1 VFNLSVKVD
10 KEKKVKRK
18 NEKKTSVSHPVF
30 LRIPTDL
37 YEELDRLSFR
47 KKITIQK
54 FIIRILD
61 EYNRQ

>member
-1 VFNLSVKVD
+1 MFNLSLKVD
-10 KEKKVKRK
+10 KEKNVKRK
-18 NEKKTSVSHPVF
+18 NAKKPSVSHPVF

-37 YEELDRLSFR
+37 YEELERMSFR
-47 KKITIQK
+47 KKITVQK